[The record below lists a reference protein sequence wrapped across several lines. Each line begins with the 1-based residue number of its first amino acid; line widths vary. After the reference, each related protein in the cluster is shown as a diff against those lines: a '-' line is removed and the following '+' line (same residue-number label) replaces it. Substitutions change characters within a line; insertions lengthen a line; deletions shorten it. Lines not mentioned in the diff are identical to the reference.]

1 MERSLDTEQDV
12 KISIKEHLI
21 QHSDKKIVAIIP
33 ARGSSKKIP
42 RKNIMPLSGK
52 PLIAWTIE
60 TSLKCQCLDRVIVS
74 TEDAEIAD
82 ISKKYGA
89 EIPFMRSMDLSQDS
103 TPDLPVCQHAL
114 RQMADNENYYP
125 DIVVWLRPTCPLR
138 RVEDIKSAVDKL
150 IETGADC
157 VRSVTQVEHHP
168 YWMKRLEEDRLQP
181 FLKDKDEKK
190 YYQRQLLP
198 ELYRLNGVVDVVW
211 AKNVLMKQQLFSGDM
226 RAVIIPY
233 EFSVDIDTELDF
245 MLAEAILE
253 RQRHD

>member
-1 MERSLDTEQDV
+1 M
-12 KISIKEHLI
+12 IKR
-21 QHSDKKIVAIIP
+21 SDKKIVAIIP
-33 ARGSSKKIP
+33 ARGGSKKIP
-42 RKNIMPLSGK
+42 RKNIMLLAGK

-60 TSLKCQCLDRVIVS
+60 MALKCQCIDRVIVS
-74 TEDAEIAD
+74 TDDTEIAD
-82 ISKKYGA
+82 TSRKYGA
-89 EIPFMRSMDLSQDS
+89 EIPFMRPMDLSQDS
-103 TPDLPVCQHAL
+103 TSDLAVCQHAL
-114 RQMADNENYYP
+114 RQIADNENYHP

-138 RVEDIKSAVDKL
+138 RVEDIKAGVDKL

-198 ELYRLNGVVDVVW
+198 ELYRLNGVVDVVL
-211 AKNVLMKQQLFSGDM
+211 AKNVLMKQQLFRGDM
-226 RAVIIPY
+226 RAVIIPS

-245 MLAEAILE
+245 MLAETILE
-253 RQRHD
+253 RQKRD